1 VENFTDDVENF
12 RTTIINATIIHL
24 FDDNQIQSLNHS
36 VRKSPAKKQ
45 SPMKQSFEAEVSD
58 EQVAARIKFGKR
70 MVCDSDDDCVS
81 DE

>member
-1 VENFTDDVENF
+1 MLKTFERRLQCNNNSF
-12 RTTIINATIIHL
+12 

-36 VRKSPAKKQ
+36 VRKSPTKKQ
-45 SPMKQSFEAEVSD
+45 SPMKRPRFEAEASD
-58 EQVAARIKFGKR
+58 ERVAARIKFGKR